1 MTPLQIAS
9 LFIVIG
15 SPAGAFAPRVE
26 PRAVSV
32 HPFVGQ
38 RGTTFTA
45 VVRGNGLRGAS
56 SVFLQDAPL
65 AIAIEATEAEPPA
78 ESGGRSKTP
87 FDRVRMRVEVA
98 RDARIGRYP
107 FRIVTPQGISNALV
121 LDVTEHAVVAEPDGP
136 HDDPE
141 TAIAV
146 ARIPAVYAG
155 RIARRG
161 ETDYYALEAKAG
173 ETLTF
178 EAISGLPSIGAP
190 GGNAQG
196 FDPKL
201 QVFEQSGSW
210 FDSKRWNR
218 IAANDEPLWVIG
230 RLTDAHLAHRFA
242 RSGRYLLRIEAFS
255 GQGGPDYGYQLRI
268 VPGDAPLSTP
278 AATASW
284 EERSYSRRLSAD
296 RLAELAVRGGKLASE
311 KPIPSYPAAPDSANA
326 RLRVAGPSA
335 APSPEPPVLSIPAA
349 LEGTIS
355 SAGEARRARFRVDS
369 PVDIA
374 IEIEAPA
381 AAPPLFNPIVRLLD
395 AAGAE
400 VATNI
405 FAGRGACTGAL
416 TKSQQVKT
424 LVALRDAGEYTIEV
438 RDATSDLGGADFCFR
453 VLIRPQVPHVG
464 NVRIEEDRVNLAP
477 GEAKTVRVAF
487 DREEDFRGAVAVAAE
502 SLPAGVS
509 LVAGADY
516 EPDKDSPPARAN
528 RERYVPRN
536 ERAVVVFTAS
546 PDAPPTRAPQVVRLV
561 VRPVVDGKTGA
572 ILAAREI
579 PIVVIAEP

>member
-1 MTPLQIAS
+1 MTPLRIAS
-9 LFIVIG
+9 LLLVIG
-15 SPAGAFAPRVE
+15 GASAPRVE
-26 PRAVSV
+26 PKAVSV
-32 HPFVGQ
+32 YPFVGQ

-45 VVRGNGLRGAS
+45 GVRGNGLRGAS

-65 AIAIEATEAEPPA
+65 AITIEATEAEPPA
-78 ESGGRSKTP
+78 ESSGRSKTP
-87 FDRVRMRVEVA
+87 FDRVRLRVEIA
-98 RDARIGRYP
+98 RDARTGRYP

-121 LDVTEHAVVAEPDGP
+121 LDVSEHPVVAEPDGS
-136 HDDPE
+136 HDNPE
-141 TAIAV
+141 TAVAV
-146 ARIPAVYAG
+146 ARIPVVFAG

-161 ETDYYALEAKAG
+161 ETDYYTFDAKAG
-173 ETLTF
+173 ETVTF

-196 FDPKL
+196 FDPQL

-210 FDSKRWNR
+210 FDPKRWNR

-242 RSGRYLLRIEAFS
+242 RSGRYLLQVEAFS

-268 VPGDAPLSTP
+268 VPGDAPRSTP
-278 AATASW
+278 TATASW
-284 EERSYSRRLSAD
+284 EERSYSRHLSAD
-296 RLAELAVRGGKLASE
+296 RLAELAVRGGKAGNE
-311 KPIPSYPAAPDSANA
+311 EPISSHPTPTEATNA
-326 RLRVAGPSA
+326 RLHVAGPA
-335 APSPEPPVLSIPAA
+335 VVPSPEPPVVSIPAT

-374 IEIEAPA
+374 IEIETPA

-395 AAGAE
+395 AAGTE

-424 LVALRDAGEYTIEV
+424 LVPLRDAGEYMIEV

-453 VLIRPQVPHVG
+453 VQIRPQVPHVG
-464 NVRIEEDRVNLAP
+464 NVRIDEDRLNLAP

-487 DREEDFRGAVAVAAE
+487 DREEDFRGAVAVSAE

-509 LVAGADY
+509 VVAGADY

-536 ERAVVVFTAS
+536 ERVVVVFTAS
-546 PDAPPTRAPQVVRLV
+546 PDALPTRAPQVVRLV

-579 PIVVIAEP
+579 PVVVIAEQP

>member
-1 MTPLQIAS
+1 MTPFRIAS
-9 LFIVIG
+9 LLLVI
-15 SPAGAFAPRVE
+15 SSSAGAFAPRVE

-38 RGTTFTA
+38 PGTTFTA
-45 VVRGNGLRGAS
+45 VARGNGLRGAI

-65 AIAIEATEAEPPA
+65 AITIEATEAEPPA
-78 ESGGRSKTP
+78 ESGGRSRAP
-87 FDRVRMRVEVA
+87 FDRVRLRVEIN
-98 RDARIGRYP
+98 RDARAGRYP

-121 LDVTEHAVVAEPDGP
+121 LDVSEHHVVAEPDGS
-136 HDDPE
+136 HDNPE
-141 TAIAV
+141 TAVAV
-146 ARIPAVYAG
+146 ARIPVVFAG

-161 ETDYYALEAKAG
+161 ETDYYMLDAKAG
-173 ETLTF
+173 ETMSF

-196 FDPKL
+196 FDPQL
-201 QVFEQSGSW
+201 QLFEQSGSW
-210 FDSKRWNR
+210 FDPKRWNR

-230 RLTDAHLAHRFA
+230 RPTDARLAHRFA
-242 RSGRYLLRIEAFS
+242 RSGRYLLRVEAFS
-255 GQGGPDYGYQLRI
+255 GQGGPDYSYQLRI
-268 VPGDAPLSTP
+268 VPGNTPRSTP

-284 EERSYSRRLSAD
+284 EERSYSRRLGAD
-296 RLAELAVRGGKLASE
+296 RLAELAVRGGKVGNA
-311 KPIPSYPAAPDSANA
+311 KPISVHSIAQAAASSTESPVVSVPAT
-326 RLRVAGPSA
+326 
-335 APSPEPPVLSIPAA
+335 

-355 SAGEARRARFRVDS
+355 TPGEARRARFRVDS

-374 IEIEAPA
+374 IEIETPA

-395 AAGAE
+395 AAGTE

-405 FAGRGACTGAL
+405 LAGRGACTGAL

-424 LVALRDAGEYTIEV
+424 LVPLRDAGEYTIEV

-453 VLIRPQVPHVG
+453 IQIRPQVPHIG
-464 NVRIEEDRVNLAP
+464 NVRIDEDRVNLAP

-487 DREEDFRGAVAVAAE
+487 DREEDFRGAVAVSAE

-509 LVAGADY
+509 VVAGADY
-516 EPDKDSPPARAN
+516 EPDRDSPPARAN
-528 RERYVPRN
+528 RERYVPRS
-536 ERAVVVFTAS
+536 ERAVIVFTAS
-546 PDAPPTRAPQVVRLV
+546 PDAPPTRAPQIVRLV

-572 ILAAREI
+572 ILAAREV
-579 PIVVIAEP
+579 PVVVIAEP

>member
-1 MTPLQIAS
+1 MTPLRIAS
-9 LFIVIG
+9 LLLIIG

-32 HPFVGQ
+32 HPFVAQ
-38 RGTTFTA
+38 PGTMFTA
-45 VVRGNGLRGAS
+45 VVRGNGLRGATS
-56 SVFLQDAPL
+56 IFLQDAPL
-65 AIAIEATEAEPPA
+65 AIAIEGTEAEPPA
-78 ESGGRSKTP
+78 ESGGRSRTP
-87 FDRVRMRVEVA
+87 FDRVRLRVEVA
-98 RDARIGRYP
+98 RDARPGRYP
-107 FRIVTPQGISNALV
+107 FRIVTPQGISNSVV
-121 LDVTEHAVVAEPDGP
+121 LDVSEHPVVAEPDGS
-136 HDDPE
+136 HEDPE

-146 ARIPAVYAG
+146 ASIPVVFAG

-173 ETLTF
+173 ETMTF

-196 FDPKL
+196 FDPQL

-210 FDSKRWNR
+210 FDPKRWNR

-230 RLTDAHLAHRFA
+230 RLTDAHLAYRFA
-242 RSGRYLLRIEAFS
+242 RSGRYLLRIQAFS
-255 GQGGPDYGYQLRI
+255 GQGGPDYSYQLRI
-268 VPGDAPLSTP
+268 VPGSAPRSTP

-284 EERSYSRRLSAD
+284 EERSYSRRLSTD
-296 RLAELAVRGGKLASE
+296 RLTELAVRGGKAGNG
-311 KPIPSYPAAPDSANA
+311 KPIPSHQTVPDPANA
-326 RLRVAGPSA
+326 RLHVAGPAA
-335 APSPEPPVLSIPAA
+335 APSSESPVVSIPVT
-349 LEGTIS
+349 LEGAIS
-355 SAGEARRARFRVDS
+355 SAGEARRARFRVDAA
-369 PVDIA
+369 VDIA

-381 AAPPLFNPIVRLLD
+381 TAPPLFNPIVRLLD

-400 VATNI
+400 VATNVL
-405 FAGRGACTGAL
+405 AGRGACTGAL

-424 LVALRDAGEYTIEV
+424 LVPLRDAGVYTIEV

-453 VLIRPQVPHVG
+453 VQVRPQVPHVG
-464 NVRIEEDRVNLAP
+464 NVRIDEDRVNLAP

-487 DREEDFRGAVAVAAE
+487 DREEDFRGAVAVSAE

-509 LVAGADY
+509 VVAGADY
-516 EPDKDSPPARAN
+516 EPDRDSPPARAN

-536 ERAVVVFTAS
+536 ERAVVVFSAS

-561 VRPVVDGKTGA
+561 VRTVVDGKTGA

-579 PIVVIAEP
+579 PVVVIAEP

>member
-1 MTPLQIAS
+1 MTPLRIAS
-9 LFIVIG
+9 LLLVIG
-15 SPAGAFAPRVE
+15 GAFAPRVE
-26 PRAVSV
+26 PMAVSV

-38 RGTTFTA
+38 QGTTFTA
-45 VVRGNGLRGAS
+45 VVRGNGLRGAT
-56 SVFLQDAPL
+56 SVFLQDTSL

-87 FDRVRMRVEVA
+87 FDRVRLRVEVA
-98 RDARIGRYP
+98 SDARTGRYP

-121 LDVTEHAVVAEPDGP
+121 LDVSEHPVVAEPDGS
-136 HDDPE
+136 HAAPE

-146 ARIPAVYAG
+146 AKIPAVFTG

-173 ETLTF
+173 DTVTF
-178 EAISGLPSIGAP
+178 AAISGLPSIGGP

-196 FDPKL
+196 FDPQL
-201 QVFEQSGSW
+201 QIFEQAGSW
-210 FDSKRWNR
+210 FDPKRWNR

-242 RSGRYLLRIEAFS
+242 RSGRYLLRVEAFS

-268 VPGDAPLSTP
+268 VPGDETRSTP
-278 AATASW
+278 VATASW

-296 RLAELAVRGGKLASE
+296 RLAELAVRGGKAGNE
-311 KPIPSYPAAPDSANA
+311 KPILSHPTSTNSANTHLRGAGSAAAPLPA
-326 RLRVAGPSA
+326 
-335 APSPEPPVLSIPAA
+335 SPVVSIPAT
-349 LEGTIS
+349 LEGTLS
-355 SAGEARRARFRVDS
+355 SGGEARRARFRVDS

-374 IEIEAPA
+374 IEIETPA

-395 AAGAE
+395 TAGTE

-405 FAGRGACTGAL
+405 LAGRGACTGAL

-424 LVALRDAGEYTIEV
+424 LVPLRDVGEYTIEV
-438 RDATSDLGGADFCFR
+438 RDATSDLGGEDFCFR
-453 VLIRPQVPHVG
+453 VQIRPQVPHVG
-464 NVRIEEDRVNLAP
+464 NVRIEEDRINLAP
-477 GEAKTVRVAF
+477 GEAKTIRVAF
-487 DREEDFRGAVAVAAE
+487 DREEDFRGAVAVSAE

-509 LVAGADY
+509 VVAGADY
-516 EPDKDSPPARAN
+516 EPDKDSPPPRAN

-579 PIVVIAEP
+579 PVVVIAEQP

>member
-1 MTPLQIAS
+1 MTPLLIAS
-9 LFIVIG
+9 FLMVIG

-38 RGTTFTA
+38 RGMAFTA

-56 SVFLQDAPL
+56 SVFLQDTSL
-65 AIAIEATEAEPPA
+65 SIAIEAAEAEPPA

-87 FDRVRMRVEVA
+87 FDRVRLRVEVA
-98 RDARIGRYP
+98 RDARPGRYP
-107 FRIVTPQGISNALV
+107 FRIVTPHGISNALM
-121 LDVTEHAVVAEPDGP
+121 LDVSEHPVVAEPDGS
-136 HDDPE
+136 HDAPG

-146 ARIPAVYAG
+146 AKIPAVYTG

-161 ETDYYALEAKAG
+161 ETDYYAFEAKAG
-173 ETLTF
+173 ETMTF
-178 EAISGLPSIGAP
+178 EAISGLPSIGGP

-201 QVFEQSGSW
+201 QVFEQAGSW
-210 FDSKRWNR
+210 FDPKRWNR

-230 RLTDAHLAHRFA
+230 RLTDAHLAHRFP
-242 RSGRYLLRIEAFS
+242 RSGRYLVRIEAFS

-268 VPGDAPLSTP
+268 VPGDAQRNSP
-278 AATASW
+278 ASTASW
-284 EERSYSRRLSAD
+284 EERSYSRQLSAD
-296 RLAELAVRGGKLASE
+296 RLAQLAIRGGKSGNE
-311 KPIPSYPAAPDSANA
+311 KPIPSHLIAPDAA
-326 RLRVAGPSA
+326 TAPVAGPAA
-335 APSPEPPVLSIPAA
+335 APLSGSPLVSIPAT

-355 SAGEARRARFRVDS
+355 RAGEARRARFRVDS

-374 IEIEAPA
+374 IEVETPA

-395 AAGAE
+395 TAGTE

-405 FAGRGACTGAL
+405 LAGRGACTGAL

-424 LVALRDAGEYTIEV
+424 LVPLRDAGEYTIEV
-438 RDATSDLGGADFCFR
+438 RDATSDLGGEDFCFR
-453 VLIRPQVPHVG
+453 VQIRPQVPHVG
-464 NVRIEEDRVNLAP
+464 NVRIDEDRLNLAP

-487 DREEDFRGAVAVAAE
+487 DREEDFRGAVAVSAE

-509 LVAGADY
+509 VVAGADY
-516 EPDKDSPPARAN
+516 EPEKDSPPARAN

-572 ILAAREI
+572 ILATREI
-579 PIVVIAEP
+579 PVVVIAEQP

>member
-1 MTPLQIAS
+1 MTPFRIAS
-9 LFIVIG
+9 LLLAIG
-15 SPAGAFAPRVE
+15 GASAPRVD

-45 VVRGNGLRGAS
+45 VVRGNGLRGAT
-56 SVFLQDAPL
+56 SVFLQDTSL

-78 ESGGRSKTP
+78 ESGGRDKTP
-87 FDRVRMRVEVA
+87 FDRVRLRVEVA
-98 RDARIGRYP
+98 SDARTGRYP

-121 LDVTEHAVVAEPDGP
+121 LDVSEHPVVVEPDGS

-146 ARIPAVYAG
+146 AGIPAVFAG

-173 ETLTF
+173 DTVTF
-178 EAISGLPSIGAP
+178 EAISGLPSIGGP

-196 FDPKL
+196 FDPQL
-201 QVFEQSGSW
+201 QIFEQAGSW
-210 FDSKRWNR
+210 FDPKRWNR

-242 RSGRYLLRIEAFS
+242 RSGRYLLRVEAFS

-268 VPGDAPLSTP
+268 VQGDAPRSTP
-278 AATASW
+278 VATASW
-284 EERSYSRRLSAD
+284 EERSYSRRLSSD
-296 RLAELAVRGGKLASE
+296 RLAELAVRGGKAGNE
-311 KPIPSYPAAPDSANA
+311 KPIPSHPTSTDSANA
-326 RLRVAGPSA
+326 HLRGAGSA
-335 APSPEPPVLSIPAA
+335 AAPLPGSPVVSIPAT
-349 LEGTIS
+349 LEGTLS
-355 SAGEARRARFRVDS
+355 SGGEARRARFRVDS
-369 PVDIA
+369 PLDIA
-374 IEIEAPA
+374 IEIETPA

-395 AAGAE
+395 TAGTE

-405 FAGRGACTGAL
+405 LAGRGACTGAL

-424 LVALRDAGEYTIEV
+424 LVPLRDVGEYTIEV
-438 RDATSDLGGADFCFR
+438 RDATSDLGGEDFCFR
-453 VLIRPQVPHVG
+453 VQIRPQVPHVG
-464 NVRIEEDRVNLAP
+464 NVHIEEDRINLAP
-477 GEAKTVRVAF
+477 GEAKTIRVAF
-487 DREEDFRGAVAVAAE
+487 DREEDFRGVVAVSAE

-509 LVAGADY
+509 VVAGADY

-528 RERYVPRN
+528 RERYIPRN
-536 ERAVVVFTAS
+536 ERVVVVFTAS

-579 PIVVIAEP
+579 PVVVIAEQP

>member
-1 MTPLQIAS
+1 MTPLRIAS
-9 LFIVIG
+9 LLLVIG
-15 SPAGAFAPRVE
+15 GASAPRVE
-26 PRAVSV
+26 PKAVSV

-45 VVRGNGLRGAS
+45 VVRGNGLRSAS

-65 AIAIEATEAEPPA
+65 AIAIEATEAEPP
-78 ESGGRSKTP
+78 EQSDGRSKTP
-87 FDRVRMRVEVA
+87 FDRVRLRVEVA
-98 RDARIGRYP
+98 RDARTGRYP
-107 FRIVTPQGISNALV
+107 FRIVTPQGISNALM
-121 LDVTEHAVVAEPDGP
+121 LDVSEHPVVAEPDGS
-136 HDDPE
+136 HAAPE

-146 ARIPAVYAG
+146 AKIPVVFTG

-173 ETLTF
+173 DTVTF
-178 EAISGLPSIGAP
+178 EAISGLPSIGGP

-201 QVFEQSGSW
+201 QLFEQSGSW
-210 FDSKRWNR
+210 LDPKRWNR

-242 RSGRYLLRIEAFS
+242 RSGRHLLRVEAFS

-268 VPGDAPLSTP
+268 IPGDETRSTP
-278 AATASW
+278 VATASW
-284 EERSYSRRLSAD
+284 EERSYSRRLSTD
-296 RLAELAVRGGKLASE
+296 RLAELAVRGGKAGNE
-311 KPIPSYPAAPDSANA
+311 KPILSHPTSTDSADEHLRGAGSAAAP
-326 RLRVAGPSA
+326 LPG
-335 APSPEPPVLSIPAA
+335 SPVVSIPAT

-355 SAGEARRARFRVDS
+355 SPGEARRARFRVDS

-374 IEIEAPA
+374 IEIETPA

-395 AAGAE
+395 TAGTE

-405 FAGRGACTGAL
+405 LAGRGACTGAL
-416 TKSQQVKT
+416 NKSQQVKT
-424 LVALRDAGEYTIEV
+424 LVPLRDVGEYTIEV
-438 RDATSDLGGADFCFR
+438 RDATSDLGGEDFCFR
-453 VLIRPQVPHVG
+453 VQIRPQVPHVG
-464 NVRIEEDRVNLAP
+464 NVRIEEDRINLAP
-477 GEAKTVRVAF
+477 GEAKTIRVAF
-487 DREEDFRGAVAVAAE
+487 DREEDFRGAVAVSVE
-502 SLPAGVS
+502 SLPTGVS
-509 LVAGADY
+509 VVAGADY

-536 ERAVVVFTAS
+536 ERVVVVFTAS
-546 PDAPPTRAPQVVRLV
+546 PDAPPTRAPQVVRLI

-579 PIVVIAEP
+579 PVVVIVEP

>member
-1 MTPLQIAS
+1 MTPLRIAS
-9 LFIVIG
+9 LLLVIG
-15 SPAGAFAPRVE
+15 GASAPRVE

-38 RGTTFTA
+38 RGTAFTA
-45 VVRGNGLRGAS
+45 VVRGNGLRGAT
-56 SVFLQDAPL
+56 SVFLQDTSL
-65 AIAIEATEAEPPA
+65 GIAIEASEAEPPL
-78 ESGGRSKTP
+78 ESDGRSKTP
-87 FDRVRMRVEVA
+87 FDRVRLRVEVA
-98 RDARIGRYP
+98 RDARTGRYP
-107 FRIVTPQGISNALV
+107 FRIVTPQGISNALM
-121 LDVTEHAVVAEPDGP
+121 LDVSEHPVVAEPDGS
-136 HDDPE
+136 HAAPE

-146 ARIPAVYAG
+146 AKIPAVFTG

-173 ETLTF
+173 DTVTF
-178 EAISGLPSIGAP
+178 EAISGLPSIGGP

-201 QVFEQSGSW
+201 QLFEQSGSW
-210 FDSKRWNR
+210 LDPKRWNR

-242 RSGRYLLRIEAFS
+242 RSGRYLLRVEAFS

-268 VPGDAPLSTP
+268 IPGEETRSTP
-278 AATASW
+278 VATASW
-284 EERSYSRRLSAD
+284 EERSYSRRLSTD
-296 RLAELAVRGGKLASE
+296 RLAELAVRGGKAGNE
-311 KPIPSYPAAPDSANA
+311 KPIPSHPTSTDSADEH
-326 RLRVAGPSA
+326 LRGAGSA
-335 APSPEPPVLSIPAA
+335 AVPLPGSPVVSIPAT

-355 SAGEARRARFRVDS
+355 SPGEARRARFRVDS

-374 IEIEAPA
+374 IEIETPA

-395 AAGAE
+395 TSGTE

-405 FAGRGACTGAL
+405 LAGRGACTGAL
-416 TKSQQVKT
+416 NKSQQVKT
-424 LVALRDAGEYTIEV
+424 LVPLRDVGEYTIEV
-438 RDATSDLGGADFCFR
+438 RDATSDLGGEDFCFR
-453 VLIRPQVPHVG
+453 VQIRPQVPHVG
-464 NVRIEEDRVNLAP
+464 NVRIEEDRINLAP
-477 GEAKTVRVAF
+477 GEAKTIRVAF
-487 DREEDFRGAVAVAAE
+487 DREEDFRGAVAVSAE

-509 LVAGADY
+509 VVAGADY

-536 ERAVVVFTAS
+536 ERVVVVFTAS
-546 PDAPPTRAPQVVRLV
+546 PDAPPTLAPQVVRLV

-579 PIVVIAEP
+579 PVVVIAEQP